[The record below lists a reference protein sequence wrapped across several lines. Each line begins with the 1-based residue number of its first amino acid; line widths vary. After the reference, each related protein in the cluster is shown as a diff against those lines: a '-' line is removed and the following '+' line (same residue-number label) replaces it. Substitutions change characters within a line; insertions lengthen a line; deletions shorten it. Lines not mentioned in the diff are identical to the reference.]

1 MVETA
6 STIEEVDSL
15 NKELSYALLTLD
27 MECRD
32 EKVAVEQH
40 TAKDEEL
47 YKDELEELL
56 RVQREFVDAIDKKR
70 NSLINDKKGRL

>member
-6 STIEEVDSL
+6 SSIEEVDSL

-47 YKDELEELL
+47 L